1 LVDNAVNYQKVP
13 RILLIDDDLIFGQI
27 FTEFSRQKYSCPVT
41 FVPSVNKI
49 EQLVESE
56 FDLAIVDFPAPDGP
70 QNTTGRIDEA
80 ITKTKTTTKTKAA
93 AQRAVARSRA
103 AREVKGEVLHLR
115 VDRTDLDALDVL
127 ATRTGLDRS
136 ALARLVIRAGLRVA
150 ERDVRDLLAP
160 SSPSTG
166 EGS

>member
-1 LVDNAVNYQKVP
+1 M
-13 RILLIDDDLIFGQI
+13 
-27 FTEFSRQKYSCPVT
+27 T
-41 FVPSVNKI
+41 
-49 EQLVESE
+49 
-56 FDLAIVDFPAPDGP
+56 
-70 QNTTGRIDEA
+70 
-80 ITKTKTTTKTKAA
+80 TKTKTTTKTKAA
-93 AQRAVARSRA
+93 AQRAVSRSGA
-103 AREVKGEVLHLR
+103 VREVKGDVLHVR
-115 VDRTDLDALDVL
+115 VDRTDLDALDAL

>member
-1 LVDNAVNYQKVP
+1 M
-13 RILLIDDDLIFGQI
+13 
-27 FTEFSRQKYSCPVT
+27 T
-41 FVPSVNKI
+41 
-49 EQLVESE
+49 
-56 FDLAIVDFPAPDGP
+56 
-70 QNTTGRIDEA
+70 
-80 ITKTKTTTKTKAA
+80 TKTKTTTKTKAA
-93 AQRAVARSRA
+93 AQRAVSRNRA
-103 AREVKGEVLHLR
+103 VREVKGEVLHLR
-115 VDRTDLDALDVL
+115 VDRTDLDALDAL

>member
-1 LVDNAVNYQKVP
+1 M
-13 RILLIDDDLIFGQI
+13 
-27 FTEFSRQKYSCPVT
+27 T
-41 FVPSVNKI
+41 
-49 EQLVESE
+49 
-56 FDLAIVDFPAPDGP
+56 
-70 QNTTGRIDEA
+70 
-80 ITKTKTTTKTKAA
+80 TKTKTTTKTKAA

>member
-1 LVDNAVNYQKVP
+1 M
-13 RILLIDDDLIFGQI
+13 
-27 FTEFSRQKYSCPVT
+27 T
-41 FVPSVNKI
+41 
-49 EQLVESE
+49 
-56 FDLAIVDFPAPDGP
+56 
-70 QNTTGRIDEA
+70 
-80 ITKTKTTTKTKAA
+80 TKTKTTTKTKAA
-93 AQRAVARSRA
+93 AQHAVARSRA
-103 AREVKGEVLHLR
+103 VREVKGEVLHLR
-115 VDRTDLDALDVL
+115 VDRTDLDALDAL